1 MNGGSEFRTILTR
14 INEVKSVLQ
23 QSKHVK
29 LAKQLGEVNDSLR
42 VIEGNH
48 ADFSDA
54 VFKTMH
60 DIQTA
65 MDNGFKAMEAKLVAL
80 EAKLEGRDESA
91 AGPTTPSPPSS
102 GRKRKIIRHPDLSVS
117 KFKVKMKAQYA
128 SIGTLRYV
136 YFL

>member
-1 MNGGSEFRTILTR
+1 MYAGSEFRTLLTR

-23 QSKHVK
+23 QSEHAE
-29 LAKQLGEVNDSLR
+29 LAKQPSEVNDSLR

-54 VFKTMH
+54 VFKTMQ

-65 MDNGFKAMEAKLVAL
+65 MDNGFKAMEAKIVAL

-91 AGPTTPSPPSS
+91 AGPTTPSPP
-102 GRKRKIIRHPDLSVS
+102 I
-117 KFKVKMKAQYA
+117 Y
-128 SIGTLRYV
+128 
-136 YFL
+136 